1 MNDIPRQVDDAE
13 ARREKIRKAV
23 TDILVALGED
33 PTREGLL
40 DTPSR
45 VAKMYMEVFSGL
57 AEDPSEHLKTV
68 FTEDGHDEIVIVKD
82 IAFHTM
88 CEHHLLPFFGKAHIA
103 YLPDGGRLTGLSKL
117 ARVVDT
123 LARRP
128 QLQERLTGQI
138 ADAMEAVLKPKGV
151 MVLAEARHMCMEMRG
166 IKAHGANTV
175 TLVSRGVF
183 DTDSAKRA
191 ETLALLRSTG

>member
-1 MNDIPRQVDDAE
+1 MDDQ
-13 ARREKIRKAV
+13 RRETIMKAV
-23 TDILVALGED
+23 SEILAALGED
-33 PTREGLL
+33 PAREGLR

-45 VAKMYMEVFSGL
+45 VAKMYMDVFSGL
-57 AEDPSEHLKTV
+57 HEDASEHLKTV
-68 FTEDGHDEIVIVKD
+68 FTEDGHNEIVIVRD

-88 CEHHLLPFFGKAHIA
+88 CEHHLLPFFGRAHIA

-117 ARVVDT
+117 ARVVET

-138 ADAMEAVLKPKGV
+138 ADAIETVLRPKGV

-183 DTDSAKRA
+183 KTDPAQRA
-191 ETLALLRSTG
+191 ETLALLRGPV

>member
-1 MNDIPRQVDDAE
+1 M
-13 ARREKIRKAV
+13 KAV
-23 TDILVALGED
+23 SEILAALGED
-33 PTREGLL
+33 PAREGLR

-45 VAKMYMEVFSGL
+45 VAKMYMDVFSGL
-57 AEDPSEHLKTV
+57 HEDASEHLKTV
-68 FTEDGHDEIVIVKD
+68 FTEDGHNEIVIVRD

-88 CEHHLLPFFGKAHIA
+88 CEHHLLPFFGRAHIA

-117 ARVVDT
+117 ARVVET

-128 QLQERLTGQI
+128 QLQERLTDQI
-138 ADAMEAVLKPKGV
+138 ADAIETVLRPKGV

-183 DTDSAKRA
+183 KTDPAQRA
-191 ETLALLRSTG
+191 ETLALLRGPV

>member
-1 MNDIPRQVDDAE
+1 MNDIPRHIDDQ
-13 ARREKIRKAV
+13 RRETIMKAV
-23 TDILVALGED
+23 SEILAALGED
-33 PTREGLL
+33 PTREGLR

-45 VAKMYMEVFSGL
+45 VAKMYMDVFSGL
-57 AEDPSEHLKTV
+57 HEDASEHLKTV
-68 FTEDGHDEIVIVKD
+68 FTEDGHNEIVIVRE

-88 CEHHLLPFFGKAHIA
+88 CEHHLLPFFGRAHIA

-117 ARVVDT
+117 ARVVET

-128 QLQERLTGQI
+128 QLQERLTDQI
-138 ADAMEAVLKPKGV
+138 ADAIETVLRPKGV

-183 DTDSAKRA
+183 KTDPAQRA
-191 ETLALLRSTG
+191 ETLALLRGPV

>member
-1 MNDIPRQVDDAE
+1 MNDIPRHIDDQ
-13 ARREKIRKAV
+13 RRETIMKAV
-23 TDILVALGED
+23 SEILAALGED
-33 PTREGLL
+33 PAREGLR

-45 VAKMYMEVFSGL
+45 VAKMYMDVFSGL
-57 AEDPSEHLKTV
+57 HEDASEHLKTV
-68 FTEDGHDEIVIVKD
+68 FTEDGHNEIVIVRE

-88 CEHHLLPFFGKAHIA
+88 CEHHLLPFFGRAHIA

-117 ARVVDT
+117 ARVVET

-128 QLQERLTGQI
+128 QLQERLTDQI
-138 ADAMEAVLKPKGV
+138 ADAIETVLRPKGV

-183 DTDSAKRA
+183 KTDPAQRA
-191 ETLALLRSTG
+191 ETLALLRGPV

>member
-1 MNDIPRQVDDAE
+1 MNDIPREIDDAA
-13 ARREKIRKAV
+13 ARRDTIKRAV

-33 PTREGLL
+33 PNREGLK

-45 VAKMYMEVFSGL
+45 VAKMYTEVFSGL
-57 AEDPSEHLKTV
+57 TEDPSEHPKTV

-151 MVLAEARHMCMEMRG
+151 LVLAE
-166 IKAHGANTV
+166 
-175 TLVSRGVF
+175 
-183 DTDSAKRA
+183 KR
-191 ETLALLRSTG
+191 

>member
-1 MNDIPRQVDDAE
+1 MDDQ
-13 ARREKIRKAV
+13 RRETIMKAV
-23 TDILVALGED
+23 SEILAALGED
-33 PTREGLL
+33 PAREGLR

-45 VAKMYMEVFSGL
+45 VAKMYMDVFSGL
-57 AEDPSEHLKTV
+57 HEDASEHLKTV
-68 FTEDGHDEIVIVKD
+68 FTEDGHNEIVIVRE

-88 CEHHLLPFFGKAHIA
+88 CEHHLLPFFGRAHIA

-117 ARVVDT
+117 ARVVET

-128 QLQERLTGQI
+128 QLQERLTDQI
-138 ADAMEAVLKPKGV
+138 ADAIETVLRPKGV

-183 DTDSAKRA
+183 KTDPAQRA
-191 ETLALLRSTG
+191 ETLALLRGPV

>member
-1 MNDIPRQVDDAE
+1 M
-13 ARREKIRKAV
+13 KAV

-33 PTREGLL
+33 PEREGLR

-45 VAKMYMEVFSGL
+45 VAKMYTDVFSGL
-57 AEDPSEHLKTV
+57 QEDASEHLKTV
-68 FTEDGHDEIVIVKD
+68 FTEDGHDEIVIVRD

-117 ARVVDT
+117 ARVVET

-138 ADAMEAVLKPKGV
+138 ADAIETVLRPRGV

-166 IKAHGANTV
+166 IKAHGAKTV

-183 DTDSAKRA
+183 DTDAAKRA
-191 ETLALLRSTG
+191 ETLALLRGAD